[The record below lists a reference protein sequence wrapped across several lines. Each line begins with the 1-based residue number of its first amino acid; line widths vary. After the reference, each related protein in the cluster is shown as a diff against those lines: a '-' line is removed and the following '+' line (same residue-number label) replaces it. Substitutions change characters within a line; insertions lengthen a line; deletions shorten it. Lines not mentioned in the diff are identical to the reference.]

1 MVAPTWTYILF
12 LILLITFGVPL
23 SIIDVREHRL
33 PNVLTGALLLLS
45 LCLAA
50 AGAIT
55 LQNHHRLVE
64 SFLGALSL
72 PAFYLLVSLITRGG
86 VGMGDVKLSISVG
99 LISGYFGWS
108 VLWMSTFLAVAT
120 GAIFSISSMIIGKVS
135 AKDAIPFGPFILLG
149 QFLALLPLYPK

>member
-1 MVAPTWTYILF
+1 MMAPTWTYILF
-12 LILLITFGVPL
+12 LILLITFGIPL
-23 SIIDVREHRL
+23 SFIDIREHRL
-33 PNVLTGALLLLS
+33 PNLLTGALLFLS
-45 LCLAA
+45 LCLVA

-55 LQNHHRLVE
+55 FQNHHRLVE

-108 VLWMSTFLAVAT
+108 VLWMSTFLAVAM
-120 GAIFSISSMIIGKVS
+120 GAVFSISSMIIGKVS

-149 QFLALLPLYPK
+149 QFLALIALYRK